1 MPRTSRKAKT
11 SPSDAMRLVAYYRYS
26 GGSRQTEQSIE
37 GQRHDCEAYARAHG
51 MTIAKEYIDR
61 HISGKTDDRP
71 AFQQMI
77 SDSDRHLF
85 DAVICWKTDRL
96 ARNRYDS
103 AIYKNRLRKNG
114 VKILYAAETIVDGPE
129 GIILEGLMES
139 LAEYYSAELS
149 QKLRRGQRESAMK
162 CNALGGNRSFGYD
175 IGADKHYCINEQQA
189 PAVRYIF
196 EQYAAGH
203 TAAEIVAHL
212 NASGIRTSRGHEFN
226 KNSILRI
233 ITNEMY
239 LGVYKY
245 SDIRIEGGVP
255 AMIDRD
261 LFDRCQKQLAYNRA
275 RGGCASRDQRADY
288 LLSGKLFCG
297 LCSRPMKG
305 VSGTSH
311 TGDKHYY
318 YACPGRT
325 DKKGCTKS
333 YVEKD
338 ALESAIV
345 RATAQYVLAPEI
357 LNRIID
363 QIQTLQAQREKPKPN
378 SEKQALKAQLADVR
392 AKQEH
397 LLDALESGGSVCLV
411 ARLQQLEQQEAELNA
426 RIVAIQDPVAPR
438 TFTRDELEFML
449 SQFRRA
455 DDEQTTAYRR
465 RLLETFVSSVV
476 LAEDGATVCF
486 NLSASDA
493 ADADRIS
500 VPFSASSK
508 NKNPAES
515 GENSSNSAGS
525 TALRLVEAMG
535 VEPMSEKS
543 SVQVSP
549 GAGDLQHSRR
559 ATPIVRLAHW

>member
-11 SPSDAMRLVAYYRYS
+11 SPSAAMRLVAYYRYS

-162 CNALGGNRSFGYD
+162 CIALGGNRSFGYD

-261 LFDRCQKQLAYNRA
+261 LFDRCQKQLAYNRT

-288 LLSGKLFCG
+288 LL
-297 LCSRPMKG
+297 
-305 VSGTSH
+305 
-311 TGDKHYY
+311 
-318 YACPGRT
+318 CP
-325 DKKGCTKS
+325 
-333 YVEKD
+333 
-338 ALESAIV
+338 
-345 RATAQYVLAPEI
+345 
-357 LNRIID
+357 
-363 QIQTLQAQREKPKPN
+363 
-378 SEKQALKAQLADVR
+378 
-392 AKQEH
+392 
-397 LLDALESGGSVCLV
+397 
-411 ARLQQLEQQEAELNA
+411 
-426 RIVAIQDPVAPR
+426 
-438 TFTRDELEFML
+438 
-449 SQFRRA
+449 
-455 DDEQTTAYRR
+455 
-465 RLLETFVSSVV
+465 
-476 LAEDGATVCF
+476 
-486 NLSASDA
+486 AS
-493 ADADRIS
+493 
-500 VPFSASSK
+500 FSAACA
-508 NKNPAES
+508 PA
-515 GENSSNSAGS
+515 
-525 TALRLVEAMG
+525 R
-535 VEPMSEKS
+535 
-543 SVQVSP
+543 
-549 GAGDLQHSRR
+549 
-559 ATPIVRLAHW
+559 

>member
-11 SPSDAMRLVAYYRYS
+11 SPSAAMRLVAYYRYS

-212 NASGIRTSRGHEFN
+212 S
-226 KNSILRI
+226 SIKILSCALSP
-233 ITNEMY
+233 M
-239 LGVYKY
+239 
-245 SDIRIEGGVP
+245 
-255 AMIDRD
+255 
-261 LFDRCQKQLAYNRA
+261 RCI
-275 RGGCASRDQRADY
+275 SVFI
-288 LLSGKLFCG
+288 SIPI
-297 LCSRPMKG
+297 S
-305 VSGTSH
+305 
-311 TGDKHYY
+311 
-318 YACPGRT
+318 
-325 DKKGCTKS
+325 
-333 YVEKD
+333 
-338 ALESAIV
+338 
-345 RATAQYVLAPEI
+345 
-357 LNRIID
+357 
-363 QIQTLQAQREKPKPN
+363 
-378 SEKQALKAQLADVR
+378 ALK
-392 AKQEH
+392 
-397 LLDALESGGSVCLV
+397 
-411 ARLQQLEQQEAELNA
+411 
-426 RIVAIQDPVAPR
+426 
-438 TFTRDELEFML
+438 
-449 SQFRRA
+449 
-455 DDEQTTAYRR
+455 
-465 RLLETFVSSVV
+465 VV
-476 LAEDGATVCF
+476 F
-486 NLSASDA
+486 
-493 ADADRIS
+493 
-500 VPFSASSK
+500 P
-508 NKNPAES
+508 P
-515 GENSSNSAGS
+515 
-525 TALRLVEAMG
+525 
-535 VEPMSEKS
+535 
-543 SVQVSP
+543 
-549 GAGDLQHSRR
+549 
-559 ATPIVRLAHW
+559 